1 MIFGNFITE
10 CARCNNSVF
19 GEVQELPMGYYE
31 LLRAAFLLRGIEINT
46 PDLNKNK
53 QVTFDLVIEGQPYV
67 NGNRPSYLVAVE
79 NPFHNKFNA
88 NLNYLALFKKVFT
101 WNRDLDS
108 VGNVVRVLS
117 PHQIAKRDFPSFEER
132 NFFCCLINANK
143 SFKEKVDSDLYGER
157 IRVIRWYESNAS
169 ERFSLYG
176 RGWNRPP
183 PAYDLIGK
191 AYRSLPSLR
200 YKLFGHKYFPS
211 YIGELV
217 EKDVVLSHCKFSY
230 CYENNRDITNY
241 ITEKIIDSF
250 VNGCVP
256 IYWGADNILEY
267 VPKEC
272 FIDRRCFKSTKEV
285 DEFLLTITP
294 KQFSEYQNNIA
305 QFLKSDSA
313 KKFSFDHFVSTIVA
327 EITRDIGIE
336 VA

>member
-1 MIFGNFITE
+1 MT
-10 CARCNNSVF
+10 
-19 GEVQELPMGYYE
+19 
-31 LLRAAFLLRGIEINT
+31 
-46 PDLNKNK
+46 NK
-53 QVTFDLVIEGQPYV
+53 QKYLIIGCIVI
-67 NGNRPSYLVAVE
+67 L
-79 NPFHNKFNA
+79 
-88 NLNYLALFKKVFT
+88 
-101 WNRDLDS
+101 
-108 VGNVVRVLS
+108 
-117 PHQIAKRDFPSFEER
+117 
-132 NFFCCLINANK
+132 
-143 SFKEKVDSDLYGER
+143 
-157 IRVIRWYESNAS
+157 
-169 ERFSLYG
+169 
-176 RGWNRPP
+176 
-183 PAYDLIGK
+183 
-191 AYRSLPSLR
+191 
-200 YKLFGHKYFPS
+200 
-211 YIGELV
+211 
-217 EKDVVLSHCKFSY
+217 VVLVCGLIWFFFGRNSAPTLTSIKVQSG
-230 CYENNRDITNY
+230 D